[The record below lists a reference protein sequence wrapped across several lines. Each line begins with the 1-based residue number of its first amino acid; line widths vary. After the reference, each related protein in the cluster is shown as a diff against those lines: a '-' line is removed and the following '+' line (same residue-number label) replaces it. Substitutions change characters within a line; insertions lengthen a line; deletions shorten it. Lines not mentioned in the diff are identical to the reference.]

1 MHRFY
6 NLQNWLTLY
15 SNTLPEFT
23 FLASEVT
30 LMIQV
35 QKGVIYNMPN
45 ELCEYYTSKVAQKV
59 NRLIGV

>member
-15 SNTLPEFT
+15 SKTIPEFT
-23 FLASEVT
+23 FLTSEVT

-35 QKGVIYNMPN
+35 QKGVIYN
-45 ELCEYYTSKVAQKV
+45 ELSEYYTSKVAQKV

>member
-15 SNTLPEFT
+15 SKTIPEFT
-23 FLASEVT
+23 FLTSEVT

-45 ELCEYYTSKVAQKV
+45 ELSEYYTSKVAQKV
-59 NRLIGV
+59 NRLGV